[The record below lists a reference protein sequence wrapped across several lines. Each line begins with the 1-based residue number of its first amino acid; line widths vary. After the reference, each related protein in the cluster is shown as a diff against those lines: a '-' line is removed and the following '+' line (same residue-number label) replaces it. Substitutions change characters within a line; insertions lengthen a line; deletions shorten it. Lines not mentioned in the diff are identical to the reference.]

1 MKYIERNGFKLSN
14 MTLGTS
20 QIGFPYGVA
29 NTTGWPGLE
38 QSFDMLHFALENGV
52 TSLDTARGYGESE
65 ERIGKFFSGSK
76 FAGSM
81 PYITTKLRI
90 GLGTNRPGGVILSPG
105 ELDELA
111 TQCISE
117 YEQWKRTI
125 IDTIEMSLSQLG
137 LSKVNCIML
146 HDPIE
151 MLAGGSV
158 LAKVMGELVTKGY
171 TDEVGV
177 SVYQPSE
184 VDAMLQYDE
193 FSATQLPFNLFD
205 QKMIHSGSLKKLKE
219 KNYVVFVRS
228 VFLQGLFFL
237 DPEELDDPLLIE
249 HAAPHI
255 RTLRQLAYD
264 EGVSIAQLAISFVRD
279 TEGVT
284 SLVLGCETNGQIA
297 ENIELISGPEISK
310 KTMEAA
316 RTAFPNLA
324 YEEIMTVLRRPKVW
338 R

>member
-1 MKYIERNGFKLSN
+1 MKYIKRNGFMLSN
-14 MTLGTS
+14 MTLGTG
-20 QIGFPYGVA
+20 QIGMPYGIA
-29 NTTGWPGLE
+29 NTTGWPSLE
-38 QSFDMLHFALENGV
+38 QSVDMLQFTLENGV

-65 ERIGKFFSGSK
+65 ERIGKFLSGPKFS
-76 FAGSM
+76 GSM

-90 GLGTNRPGGVILSPG
+90 ELGKPRQGGVVLSPG

-111 TQCISE
+111 KLSIAQ
-117 YEQWKRTI
+117 YDQWKKTVM
-125 IDTIEMSLSQLG
+125 DTVELSLSQLG

-158 LAKVMGELVTKGY
+158 LAGVMGELVTKGY
-171 TDEVGV
+171 TDEVGA
-177 SVYQPSE
+177 SVYHPAE

-193 FSATQLPFNLFD
+193 YSATQMPLNLFD
-205 QKMIHSGSLKKLKE
+205 QKMIHSGSLKKLK
-219 KNYVVFVRS
+219 KKDYVVFIRS
-228 VFLQGLFFL
+228 VFLQGVFFL
-237 DPEELDDPLLIE
+237 DPDNLDDPLLIE

-255 RTLRQLAYD
+255 RTLRQLAHD

-284 SLVLGCETNGQIA
+284 SLVLGCETKEQITENVKLMNGPA
-297 ENIELISGPEISK
+297 ISA

-324 YEEIMTVLRRPKVW
+324 YEEIMTVLRRPKT
-338 R
+338 